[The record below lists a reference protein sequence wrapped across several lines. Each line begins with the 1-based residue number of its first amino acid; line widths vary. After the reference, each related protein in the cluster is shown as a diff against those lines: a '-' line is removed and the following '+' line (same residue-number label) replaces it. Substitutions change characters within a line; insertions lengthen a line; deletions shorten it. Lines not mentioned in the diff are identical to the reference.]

1 MFLAA
6 RWLHCRRGM
15 CTVIASHVK
24 VCVSNIGSC
33 LGIVLA
39 FPVLKRQLKQ
49 SLREIVLFQ
58 DKQLNQTEYAIKLH
72 GGLDQS
78 PTIGPALFHD
88 LGVVCEQL
96 CMHRK

>member
-24 VCVSNIGSC
+24 VCVSNIALF

-58 DKQLNQTEYAIKLH
+58 DKQLNQTEYALILQ
-72 GGLDQS
+72 G
-78 PTIGPALFHD
+78 
-88 LGVVCEQL
+88 
-96 CMHRK
+96 